1 MYEFLLKRFV
11 KNYKDVHRPKVRE
24 DYGRLSSIVGAASN
38 VLLAALKFAVGFAT
52 RSVAIMGDAVN
63 NLSDAGSSLITVI
76 SFKLAGKPADE
87 EHPFGHARIEYIA
100 SSLVAVLIL
109 VIAVEL
115 FMESVS
121 RIINPVEM
129 HFGLAAYVVLTFSI
143 LVKLW
148 LSTFNRRLA
157 GKIGSPI
164 LEATAADSLSD
175 VLATSAI
182 LASSII
188 SPLVGISLD
197 GYMGVGVSVFITI
210 SGVSILKETLN
221 RIVGQKPSDELVE
234 KIDSYIKK
242 HEGIIDTHDLVVHE
256 YGPGRCF
263 ATVHAEVNA
272 NGDFLE
278 SHDLIDNI
286 ERNISVDLGIHL
298 VIHIDPVITDDP
310 YVNELKE
317 KTERVVVSIDPE
329 LSMHDFRVVKVKT
342 HCNLGFDVTVPA
354 GYKKSDKQLIR
365 EISEKISEL
374 DKSFYAVVTVDRAY
388 TSLTNL
394 LK

>member
-1 MYEFLLKRFV
+1 M
-11 KNYKDVHRPKVRE
+11 
-24 DYGRLSSIVGAASN
+24 GAASN

-182 LASSII
+182 LASNII

-221 RIVGQKPSDELVE
+221 RIVGQKPSDEMVE

-329 LSMHDFRVVKVKT
+329 LSMHDFRVVKGKT
-342 HCNLGFDVTVPA
+342 HCNLVFDVTVPA